1 MTYVLAD
8 LHGYYDKYSE
18 MLEKIQFS
26 SADTL
31 YILGDIIDRGP
42 DGIRILRDMMLRSNV
57 IPLLGNHEFTAAAC
71 LSWMLNDIT
80 EESLASLGPA
90 QMGALQGW
98 MNNGGE
104 STFLA
109 VCGLSRE
116 EREEILEYIMDME
129 IYAQAEAGSR
139 AFLLVHAGLGHFVSG
154 KDLSDYDLEDFLF
167 SRPELDR
174 QDNSGQYLVYGH
186 TPTRLLRQQM
196 GKPPSDAIFC
206 WGTQIAID
214 CGCGFGGRMG
224 CLCLDTMEE
233 YYV

>member
-26 SADTL
+26 PTDTL

-129 IYAQAEAGSR
+129 IYAQVEAGSR
-139 AFLLVHAGLGHFVSG
+139 SFLLVHAGLGHFVSG

-174 QDNSGQYLVYGH
+174 QDDSGQVWSTATLPPACFVSRWASRHRMRSSAGA
-186 TPTRLLRQQM
+186 PRL
-196 GKPPSDAIFC
+196 PSTAAADLEAVWDAY
-206 WGTQIAID
+206 A
-214 CGCGFGGRMG
+214 
-224 CLCLDTMEE
+224 
-233 YYV
+233 